1 MTIAEPLAY
10 GEDKSPEL
18 EAGIHK
24 LARADAAF
32 RQTETR
38 DGELSTENL
47 GNLLRRLSK
56 TSMDEIDSLIGELQT
71 LRRKLHTDGD
81 RIQRDIAE
89 YAELS
94 QQVMQLTKIISESV
108 KKLPTAPRVNR

>member
-32 RQTETR
+32 RQTETSR
-38 DGELSTENL
+38 RRSRQFGAPVIKNIDG
-47 GNLLRRLSK
+47 
-56 TSMDEIDSLIGELQT
+56 
-71 LRRKLHTDGD
+71 
-81 RIQRDIAE
+81 
-89 YAELS
+89 
-94 QQVMQLTKIISESV
+94 
-108 KKLPTAPRVNR
+108 